1 MLNENQD
8 VEPSSLEKTRE
19 TIKIERD
26 LCNKMNWDLLTQCK
40 EHKKI
45 LDMRYDDIYKFLT
58 YIQTSIIILSTI
70 SSFIQALGS
79 DIYISSKIQF
89 IVSLLITTYISLI
102 LSLAKFFKLEEKKE
116 GIHNLREKFAEL
128 HNKIRYRLDNLKP
141 WGSPDFVNDNDC
153 KVKYES
159 WENEKANT
167 YNDYYKI
174 IEGKQALFMEF
185 EKLVD
190 SRLKNIYLRRMN
202 LQLKEKVKMKK
213 VTTKLEDLIKEEMD
227 NSANNKY
234 EANKTPRNEI
244 FSLEHINHLSTNVE
258 ANDSSE
264 ENV

>member
-1 MLNENQD
+1 MDDSCN
-8 VEPSSLEKTRE
+8 LEETRIIIKT
-19 TIKIERD
+19 ERD
-26 LCNKMNWDLLTQCK
+26 YCYKINLELLTQCK

-79 DIYISSKIQF
+79 DIYISDKLQF

-116 GIHNLREKFAEL
+116 SIHNLREKFAEL

-153 KVKYES
+153 KTKYES
-159 WENEKANT
+159 WESEKANT

-185 EKLVD
+185 EKLID
-190 SRLKNIYLRRMN
+190 SRLKNKYLVLLN
-202 LQLKEKVKMKK
+202 YDLKQKEKIKK
-213 VTTKLEDLIKEEMD
+213 RTCNLESLIQRDIELNNSRRLINSIENSHNTKSVEIND
-227 NSANNKY
+227 N
-234 EANKTPRNEI
+234 
-244 FSLEHINHLSTNVE
+244 INDNINDISPI
-258 ANDSSE
+258 NDSSE
-264 ENV
+264 EGL

>member
-1 MLNENQD
+1 MPNENQD
-8 VEPSSLEKTRE
+8 VEPSSLEETRE

-26 LCNKMNWDLLTQCK
+26 LCNKINLELLSQCK

-45 LDMRYDDIYKFLT
+45 LDMRYDDIYKYLT
-58 YIQTSIIILSTI
+58 YIQTSIIISSTI
-70 SSFIQALGS
+70 SSFVQALGS
-79 DIYISSKIQF
+79 NIHVSERVEF
-89 IVSLLITTYISLI
+89 ILSLLVTTYISLI

-128 HNKIRYRLDNLKP
+128 HNKIRYRIDNLKP
-141 WGSPDFVNDNDC
+141 WGSLDFINSNDC
-153 KVKYES
+153 IDKYKHWKE
-159 WENEKANT
+159 EKNNT

-174 IEGKQALFMEF
+174 IQDKQSLFMEF

-190 SRLKNIYLRRMN
+190 SRLKNIYLRRLN
-202 LQLKEKVKMKK
+202 RQLKEKEKIKK
-213 VTTKLEDLIKEEMD
+213 VTTNLEHLIKEDMD
-227 NSANNKY
+227 NSGNNKY
-234 EANKTPRNEI
+234 DVNKTPRNEI